1 MPESTCGT
9 CGPSTRFFRPWRW
22 SDSAV
27 QGIASSV
34 LGVRKPY
41 PVRTVRST
49 ERSPV
54 LDSSAV
60 CKNSMKASERA
71 STRREPKQQRSRQTV
86 DAVLEAVQR
95 VLRRHGAE
103 AITTNRV
110 AEAAGVSIGSLYQY
124 FPEKQAIF
132 MALHDRHVDR
142 VRHVI
147 EGTMTDCTS
156 VSLEE
161 FTRELVERLANVH
174 SEDAELHEL
183 VSATV
188 PGGANGF
195 KSALRAVFEQVISP
209 AKQDRY
215 TPEDTKRMLFV
226 LPHMVEALVHGVAHQ
241 KQASSRERAKDEAIR
256 TVAVYLNSFQG
267 GHPARY

>member
-1 MPESTCGT
+1 ML
-9 CGPSTRFFRPWRW
+9 
-22 SDSAV
+22 
-27 QGIASSV
+27 QSS
-34 LGVRKPY
+34 
-41 PVRTVRST
+41 
-49 ERSPV
+49 E
-54 LDSSAV
+54 V
-60 CKNSMKASERA
+60 CTNSMKTSERQ

-86 DAVLEAVQR
+86 DAVLEAVPR
-95 VLRRHGAE
+95 VLRRHGAK

-132 MALHDRHVDR
+132 RALHDRHIDR
-142 VRHVI
+142 VQHVI
-147 EGTMTDCTS
+147 EGTMAHCTL

-161 FTRELVERLANVH
+161 FTRELVEGLANVH
-174 SEDAELHEL
+174 AEDAELHEL
-183 VSATV
+183 VSAAV

-215 TPEDTKRMLFV
+215 TPEETKRMLFV
-226 LPHMVEALVHGVAHQ
+226 LPNMVEALVHGVAHQ
-241 KQASSRERAKDEAIR
+241 TQAVSRGRAKDEAIR

-267 GHPARY
+267 GHPGPY